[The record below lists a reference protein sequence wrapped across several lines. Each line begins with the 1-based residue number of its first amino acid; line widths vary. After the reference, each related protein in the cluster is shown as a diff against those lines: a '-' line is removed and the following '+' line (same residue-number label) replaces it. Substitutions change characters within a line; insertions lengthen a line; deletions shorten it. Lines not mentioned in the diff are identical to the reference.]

1 MPTRLRPLSCDST
14 RNAGPQRSAGG
25 GPRPGAA
32 DAGSTGSRPPRIPR
46 GRLLQ
51 GVAIA
56 GLLLA
61 FPATQSAH
69 DIPGDV
75 TVQAFVKPE
84 GQRLRLLVRVPLEAL
99 SDMAFPTVGPGYLDF
114 ERARERDEFTDA
126 AMVWMGQEVRIFEND
141 APLPEPEIAAI
152 KISLPSNRSF
162 ETWEGALADVQGPL
176 LPADT
181 QIVWQQAM
189 LDVLFDYDIQSDR
202 SDFSIRPSFERMG
215 LRVVTVLRFLPPG
228 GAERAF
234 ELRGDPGVVRL
245 DPRWHQ
251 AAFRFVVM
259 GFEHI
264 LDGTDHLL
272 FLACLVIPFRR
283 FKALAIIVTAF
294 TVAHSVTLIASAYDL
309 APDALWFPPLV
320 ETLIAT
326 SIVYMALENILGANV
341 QRRWTITFI
350 FGLVHGFG
358 FSFALR
364 ETLQFAGSHLLTSLL
379 SFNIGVE
386 LGQLLVLTVLVPGLH
401 LLFRY
406 VVAEKVGTILL
417 STLVAHTSW
426 HWMTERWG
434 VLTQFPITWEAFSRA
449 MFTGA
454 MGWMV
459 LLLLMAGALWAA
471 AKAIQSP
478 PPREAAAD

>member
-1 MPTRLRPLSCDST
+1 MSCDST
-14 RNAGPQRSAGG
+14 RNARPQRSAGG
-25 GPRPGAA
+25 SPPPGAA
-32 DAGSTGSRPPRIPR
+32 DAGSAGSRRSRAPR
-46 GRLLQ
+46 GRLLK

-56 GLLLA
+56 GLLLT

-99 SDMAFPTVGPGYLDF
+99 SDMAFPTIGPGYLDF

-141 APLPEPEIAAI
+141 APLPEPAITAI
-152 KISLPSNRSF
+152 KISLPSSRSF
-162 ETWEGALADVQGPL
+162 ETWEAALADVQGPL

-189 LDVLFDYDIQSDR
+189 LDVLFDYEIQSDQ
-202 SDFSIRPSFERMG
+202 SEFSIRPSFERMG

-283 FKALAIIVTAF
+283 FRALAVIVTAF

-309 APDALWFPPLV
+309 APDALWFPPMV

-341 QRRWTITFI
+341 QRRWAITFI

-426 HWMTERWG
+426 HWMTERWE
-434 VLTQFPITWEAFSRA
+434 VLSQFPITWAAFSRA

-454 MGWMV
+454 MGWLVV
-459 LLLLMAGALWAA
+459 LLLMIGALWAG

>member
-1 MPTRLRPLSCDST
+1 MSCDST
-14 RNAGPQRSAGG
+14 RNARPQRSAGG
-25 GPRPGAA
+25 SPRPGAA
-32 DAGSTGSRPPRIPR
+32 DAGSAGSRRSRTPR
-46 GRLLQ
+46 GRLLK

-56 GLLLA
+56 GLLLT

-99 SDMAFPTVGPGYLDF
+99 SDMAFPTIGPGYLDF

-141 APLPEPEIAAI
+141 APLPEPAITAI
-152 KISLPSNRSF
+152 KISLPSSRSF
-162 ETWEGALADVQGPL
+162 ETWEAALADVQGPL

-189 LDVLFDYDIQSDR
+189 LDVLFDYEIQSDQ
-202 SDFSIRPSFERMG
+202 SEFSIRPSFERMG
-215 LRVVTVLRFLPPG
+215 LRVITVLRFQPPG

-283 FKALAIIVTAF
+283 FRALAVIVTAF

-309 APDALWFPPLV
+309 APDALWFPPMV

-341 QRRWTITFI
+341 QRRWAITFI

-426 HWMTERWG
+426 HWMTERWE
-434 VLTQFPITWEAFSRA
+434 VLSQFPITWAAFSRA

-454 MGWMV
+454 MGWLVV
-459 LLLLMAGALWAA
+459 LLLMLGALWAG

>member
-1 MPTRLRPLSCDST
+1 MST
-14 RNAGPQRSAGG
+14 MTTQSLF
-25 GPRPGAA
+25 RPG
-32 DAGSTGSRPPRIPR
+32 SRIA
-46 GRLLQ
+46 LIA
-51 GVAIA
+51 VVA
-56 GLLLA
+56 GLVLA
-61 FPATQSAH
+61 FPARQSAH

-75 TVQAFVKPE
+75 AIQAFVKPE
-84 GQRLRLLVRVPLEAL
+84 GPRLRLLLRVPLEAM
-99 SDMAFPTVGPGYLDF
+99 SDMSFPTTGPGYLDF
-114 ERARERDEFTDA
+114 ETARERDQFSDA
-126 AMVWMGQEVRIFEND
+126 AMLWMGQEVRIFENGTQ
-141 APLPEPEIAAI
+141 LSEPTIAAI
-152 KISLPSNRSF
+152 KVSLPSDRSYESY
-162 ETWEGALADVQGPL
+162 ETALEHVQGPL
-176 LPADT
+176 LPAST

-189 LDVLFDYDIQSDR
+189 LDVLFDYPIQSDQ
-202 SDFSIRPSFERMG
+202 SEFSIRPSLERLG

-234 ELRGDPGVVRL
+234 EFRGDPGLVRL

-251 AAFRFVVM
+251 AALRFVVM

-272 FLACLVIPFRR
+272 FLACLIIPFRR
-283 FKALAIIVTAF
+283 FRALAIIVTAF
-294 TVAHSVTLIASAYDL
+294 TIAHSVTLIASAYDL

-326 SIVYMALENILGANV
+326 SIVYMALENIVGANV
-341 QRRWTITFI
+341 QRRWVLTFM

-386 LGQLLVLTVLVPGLH
+386 LGQLLVLVLLIPTLEV
-401 LLFRY
+401 LFRY
-406 VVAEKVGTILL
+406 VLAERVGIILTSAL
-417 STLVAHTSW
+417 IAHTSW

-434 VLTQFPITWEAFSRA
+434 VLSQFPITWAAFSQA

-454 MGWMV
+454 MGW
-459 LLLLMAGALWAA
+459 LILLMLLATTAWVGL
-471 AKAIQSP
+471 KVLQDPEPNIGP
-478 PPREAAAD
+478 EIAAD